1 MIASSFGWTLQP
13 PLIALRVG
21 VAAVIAGAV
30 GEMTGLERSY
40 WAAAAAVLVL
50 YQGLNWVLAMQ
61 RGIERTLG
69 TMLGLILAAI
79 LSLFHPDGLAL
90 IGAIVLLQ
98 FVGQLFVRSNYAL
111 AVAFFTPMA
120 LLMAGPGSAS
130 VSDANELLLARGI
143 DTIIGCGVGL
153 AVLLATYR
161 TGGAT
166 VRRALSEILAAAQA
180 TVPFLARGE
189 VTTVEARTARRRLR
203 SQAFDLILLYEEQA
217 GGTESARGEADRAW
231 PAIVAAQRLAFRI
244 LAACWEIEASGNAA
258 KAPLDD
264 DGCQAR
270 SRALESLQA
279 GRVAAI
285 PVSASDFL
293 VPEIILL
300 NESVTS

>member
-1 MIASSFGWTLQP
+1 
-13 PLIALRVG
+13 
-21 VAAVIAGAV
+21 
-30 GEMTGLERSY
+30 
-40 WAAAAAVLVL
+40 VLVL

-61 RGIERTLG
+61 RGFERTLG

-79 LSLFHPDGLAL
+79 LGWLHPGGLAL
-90 IGAIVLLQ
+90 IGALVLLQ
-98 FVGQLFVRSNYAL
+98 FVGQLFVISNYAFS
-111 AVAFFTPMA
+111 VAFFTPMA
-120 LLMAGPGSAS
+120 LLMAGAATAAAS
-130 VSDANELLLARGI
+130 DVNELLLARGL
-143 DTIIGCGVGL
+143 DTILGCGVGL

-166 VRRALSEILAAAQA
+166 VRRALSETLAAAQS
-180 TVPFLARGE
+180 TLPFLARGE
-189 VTTVEARTARRRLR
+189 VTTIEARTARRRLR

-264 DGCQAR
+264 DGCQAL

-285 PVSASDFL
+285 PVSSSDFL